1 MLYPFWMWLW
11 MMILTRACWHM
22 LLHEHGHPYD
32 HHQSKFNS
40 LHYIIRRE
48 VLGISV
54 AMTSLQPTKIIPP
67 GGVLCLDLATIITLP
82 LNSGVFYLLIIAK
95 VIIFPI
101 SFYQC
106 NCTTTMGIF
115 PYCNPQMIKI
125 ITNHHQDKDHGLNWL
140 QALLRLLPELDHARH
155 SQGEGK
161 GLASEWWW
169 HQRWWWRTSRDWQ
182 L

>member
-22 LLHEHGHPYD
+22 FLHEHGHPYD

-54 AMTSLQPTKIIPP
+54 AMTSLQPTKIFPP

-82 LNSGVFYLLIIAK
+82 PKQWGISSPHHCKGYH
-95 VIIFPI
+95 FPHCFI
-101 SFYQC
+101 
-106 NCTTTMGIF
+106 NVNHCTTTMGIF

-161 GLASEWWW
+161 GLSSEWWW
-169 HQRWWWRTSRDWQ
+169 HQR
-182 L
+182 